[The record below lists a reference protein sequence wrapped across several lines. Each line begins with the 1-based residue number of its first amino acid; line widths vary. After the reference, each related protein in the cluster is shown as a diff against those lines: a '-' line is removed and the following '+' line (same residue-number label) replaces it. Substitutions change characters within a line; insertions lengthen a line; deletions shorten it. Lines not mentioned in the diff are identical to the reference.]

1 MSTRGASGA
10 PRWCRA
16 MRTAT
21 RCSAKCITP
30 TRRHPGQWRQ
40 DTGIEG
46 ERAQERRDK
55 SIAGEKLRALER
67 ERPTMAGEESD
78 QRTPHLDNDV
88 PDRPPDPRK
97 SPDRPTERPRRE
109 EVPPSVELK
118 GERSGHVSCDV
129 GNTRAEAASTAMS
142 EGADNARHRP
152 KVLQNVLEHGDDRV
166 ERQEG
171 RNSLQSAED
180 KPGELEAE
188 ADASPAMGGN
198 EDPRTRPKK
207 LQEVSKCVSEQLER
221 GEVRNSPM
229 KAPDDA
235 DELERDP
242 DALNLAPGKVPP
254 NTGTITST
262 KGAQY
267 VEV

>member
-1 MSTRGASGA
+1 
-10 PRWCRA
+10 
-16 MRTAT
+16 
-21 RCSAKCITP
+21 
-30 TRRHPGQWRQ
+30 
-40 DTGIEG
+40 
-46 ERAQERRDK
+46 
-55 SIAGEKLRALER
+55 
-67 ERPTMAGEESD
+67 
-78 QRTPHLDNDV
+78 
-88 PDRPPDPRK
+88 
-97 SPDRPTERPRRE
+97 
-109 EVPPSVELK
+109 
-118 GERSGHVSCDV
+118 
-129 GNTRAEAASTAMS
+129 MS